1 LARADVALV
10 ERGLAPSRSA
20 AQRLIADGA
29 VFLEPARRVERPSQR
44 IEPCDRIRV
53 ESSDETR
60 FVSRAGAKLAH
71 ALHDTGVDPSG
82 RVVLDL
88 GMSTGGFADCLL
100 QSGASRVVGI
110 EVGHGQLHAR
120 LRGDPRVACV
130 ERLNVR
136 EATPARLAA
145 EVPDL
150 PPEGFGMAVADL
162 SFISLVKVLPAIDA
176 LLAPSAVVLLLVKP
190 QFELSASALDG
201 RGVVARPADRLT
213 AAEGVARAC
222 AALGWTVIGLHD
234 SALPGGDGNHEF
246 FLHARTAAARAA
258 AATPNECRNPT

>member
-1 LARADVALV
+1 MARADVALV

-29 VFLEPARRVERPSQR
+29 VFVEPARRVERPSER
-44 IEPCDRIRV
+44 IGPVDRLRV

-71 ALHDTGVDPSG
+71 ALRDTGVDPQGS
-82 RVVLDL
+82 VVLDL

-100 QSGASRVVGI
+100 QAGAARVIGI
-110 EVGHGQLHAR
+110 EVGHGQLHPR
-120 LRGDPRVACV
+120 LRSDPRVACV

-136 EATPARLAA
+136 EASRQRLAA
-145 EVPDL
+145 EVSEL
-150 PPEGFGMAVADL
+150 PVDGFGMAVADL

-176 LLAPSAVVLLLVKP
+176 LLAPDATVLLLVKP

-201 RGVVARPADRLT
+201 RGVVARPADRRQ
-213 AAEGVARAC
+213 AADGVARAC
-222 AALGWTVIGLHD
+222 TEIGWTVIGLHD

-246 FLHARTAAARAA
+246 FLHARTAAAP
-258 AATPNECRNPT
+258 PNESRNPT